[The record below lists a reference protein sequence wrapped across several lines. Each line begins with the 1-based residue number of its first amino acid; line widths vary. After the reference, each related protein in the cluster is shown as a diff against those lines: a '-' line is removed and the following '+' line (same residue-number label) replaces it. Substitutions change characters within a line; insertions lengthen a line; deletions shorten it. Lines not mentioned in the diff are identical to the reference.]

1 MGGREPGKGVLGGTA
16 AGPVGTTALDLV
28 SGIDAVVRGRA
39 SRDAPAR
46 LVETVLSAAAL
57 GAASGARS
65 TAGIA
70 ALAFTSRP
78 DDDGRIASTLGS
90 RAGRIGAAVS
100 AGGEMVA
107 DKLPATPARTG
118 PPGLAARVV
127 LAGIAAA
134 AVAARRGE
142 GPGVPVLVAV
152 GTAVAAAFLGER
164 LRGVVGGRLGS
175 DLPGA
180 VGEDV
185 LAALLALR
193 GARRP

>member
-1 MGGREPGKGVLGGTA
+1 
-16 AGPVGTTALDLV
+16 
-28 SGIDAVVRGRA
+28 
-39 SRDAPAR
+39 
-46 LVETVLSAAAL
+46 
-57 GAASGARS
+57 
-65 TAGIA
+65 
-70 ALAFTSRP
+70 
-78 DDDGRIASTLGS
+78 
-90 RAGRIGAAVS
+90 
-100 AGGEMVA
+100 
-107 DKLPATPARTG
+107 
-118 PPGLAARVV
+118 
-127 LAGIAAA
+127 
-134 AVAARRGE
+134 VAARRGE